1 MKNILVPTDF
11 SPMANNALDLA
22 VQLARRSGAKIILL
36 NVIEGVRNYAFN
48 TMGEIENSL
57 GEDEF
62 IIRRLIDQTQENL
75 TKFSEQHQYD
85 GVEFSTMIEMGGAYA
100 SISRVIAE
108 NNTDLIVMGTKGA
121 SGLEEV
127 LIGSNTEKVVRYAAC
142 PVITVKEKVDLNNIK
157 NIVFAT
163 NLTED
168 QSELIDPLKVLQG
181 ITGATLHL
189 VKVNTP
195 NHFHTQRQMEE
206 EFKSFVN
213 KNELTNASTTVYNE
227 ATEEDGILYFAE
239 DLGACMIAIGT
250 HGRTGLLHL
259 LSGSIAED
267 LVNHAQIPVWTL
279 SMRKKKK

>member
-11 SPMANNALDLA
+11 SEMANDALDLA
-22 VQLARRSGAKIILL
+22 VQIARKSGAKILLL
-36 NVIEGVRNYAFN
+36 NVIEGVHNYSFN
-48 TMGEIENSL
+48 TMGELENSL

-62 IIRRLIDQTQENL
+62 IIKKLIDQTQKNL
-75 TKFSEQHQYD
+75 ETFSKQHQYD

-100 SISRVIAE
+100 SISKVIAE

-121 SGLEEV
+121 SGIEEV
-127 LIGSNTEKVVRYAAC
+127 LIGSNTEKVVRYASC
-142 PVITVKEKVDLNNIK
+142 PVITVKQKVDLNSIE

-163 NLTED
+163 NLMED
-168 QSELIDPLKVLQG
+168 QTDLIQPLKTLQRV
-181 ITGATLHL
+181 TGAKLHL

-195 NHFHTQRQMEE
+195 NHFHTQRQMDE
-206 EFKSFVN
+206 EFKSFIN
-213 KNELTNASTTVYNE
+213 KHDLGNASTSIYNE

-279 SMRKKKK
+279 SMRKRKK

>member
-1 MKNILVPTDF
+1 MRNILVPTDF
-11 SPMANNALDLA
+11 SPMANNALDFA
-22 VQLARRSGAKIILL
+22 VQIARKSGAKIILL

-62 IIRRLIDQTQENL
+62 IIRKLIDQTQENL
-75 TKFSEQHQYD
+75 TKFAEQHQYD

-100 SISRVIAE
+100 SISKVIAE
-108 NNTDLIVMGTKGA
+108 NKTDLIVMGTKGS
-121 SGLEEV
+121 SGIEEV
-127 LIGSNTEKVVRYAAC
+127 LIGSNTEKVVRYSSC
-142 PVITVKEKVDLNNIK
+142 PVITIKEKVDLNDID

-163 NLTED
+163 NLMED
-168 QSELIDPLKVLQG
+168 QSELIAPLKVLQEV
-181 ITGATLHL
+181 TNAKLHL

-195 NHFHTQRQMEE
+195 NHFHTQRQMDE
-206 EFKSFVN
+206 EFKNFVA
-213 KNELTNASTTVYNE
+213 KHELNNATTTVYNE

-239 DLGACMIAIGT
+239 DLGECMIAIGT

-267 LVNHAQIPVWTL
+267 LVNHARIPVWTL
-279 SMRKKKK
+279 SMRNKK